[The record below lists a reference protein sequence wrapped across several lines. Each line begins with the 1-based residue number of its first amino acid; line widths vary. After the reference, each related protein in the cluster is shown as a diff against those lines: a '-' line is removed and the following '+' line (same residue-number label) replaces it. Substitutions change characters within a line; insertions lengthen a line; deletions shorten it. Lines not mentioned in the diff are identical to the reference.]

1 MRKQTNQRTSH
12 AGKTKIN
19 NIGHE
24 ETNKQTNQRTS
35 HAGKT
40 KMKYISARKAD
51 NKAMNNVSQE
61 ARWSGERTRR

>member
-1 MRKQTNQRTSH
+1 MRQQTNKPKNFSC
-12 AGKTKIN
+12 GKTQIN

-40 KMKYISARKAD
+40 QI
-51 NKAMNNVSQE
+51 NKIGYEETNK
-61 ARWSGERTRR
+61 RTKEFLMPEKLK

>member
-1 MRKQTNQRTSH
+1 MRNKQTNQRTSH

-40 KMKYISARKAD
+40 
-51 NKAMNNVSQE
+51 
-61 ARWSGERTRR
+61 